1 MKSYGCN
8 LECVDDKK
16 TEKVV
21 EFVGPVKIVLVDQP
35 KNSYRHKTWA
45 AAFITLA
52 QMLMAVTTIFVIF
65 YTLTFKKREYLKA
78 LHVFLCTVGF
88 QLVMPTGVL
97 ILNDL
102 TGASAPMSFVDR
114 RFEHGMLQIFS
125 SGLVAGAA
133 ATVLALLNAAIGIT
147 AYLIGL
153 IISKSKIRIIII
165 IHRLIGI
172 PAIIASSACFISGV
186 INVSF
191 REWVPTVEM
200 FYALLI
206 FCTIYTIIVIYQ
218 PFRNI

>member
-78 LHVFLCTVGF
+78 LHVFLCTVG
-88 QLVMPTGVL
+88 VSETK
-97 ILNDL
+97 
-102 TGASAPMSFVDR
+102 
-114 RFEHGMLQIFS
+114 
-125 SGLVAGAA
+125 SGNLYF
-133 ATVLALLNAAIGIT
+133 L
-147 AYLIGL
+147 
-153 IISKSKIRIIII
+153 
-165 IHRLIGI
+165 
-172 PAIIASSACFISGV
+172 F
-186 INVSF
+186 
-191 REWVPTVEM
+191 
-200 FYALLI
+200 
-206 FCTIYTIIVIYQ
+206 
-218 PFRNI
+218 